1 MRAIALAVV
10 LSTAFFVSATA
21 AEPADKS
28 AAPVA
33 TTPAESSSPSLW
45 AQAAR
50 KYNLDPID
58 LYGIA
63 LQESRRHFSDNQVR
77 PWPWTL
83 HTPEEG
89 GLYFDS
95 FEAAA
100 KKLRELIAAG
110 RTNIDIGLMQLS
122 FAWQGYRV
130 VDPVQLL
137 KPEIN
142 IEVAAA
148 ILREHLDQFGELRLA
163 IARYHSARLD
173 RGIPYA
179 ASVLAIIQHLRQ
191 LAEVQL
197 ALNEG

>member
-1 MRAIALAVV
+1 MRALALAVA
-10 LSTAFFVSATA
+10 LATALFVSTVA
-21 AEPADKS
+21 ADPA
-28 AAPVA
+28 
-33 TTPAESSSPSLW
+33 TPAATPPDTPSPW

-50 KYNLDPID
+50 KYDLDPLA

-63 LQESRRHFSDNQVR
+63 LQESRRYFDDNQVR

-95 FEAAA
+95 FENAA
-100 KKLRELIAAG
+100 KKLRELIASG

-122 FAWQGYRV
+122 LLWQKHRV
-130 VDPVQLL
+130 ADPVQLL

-173 RGIPYA
+173 RGVPYA
-179 ASVLAIIQHLRQ
+179 ASVLTIIEHLRR
-191 LAEVQL
+191 LEEVQI
-197 ALNEG
+197 ALGEG